1 MHKLLHRR
9 ILLIPFIILLPFIG
23 FCQEKFTVSGF
34 IKEEENGEDL
44 IGANVY
50 IKELLQGTTTNQY
63 GFFSI
68 TVEAGQYHLV
78 VSYLGYEKLVQ
89 EIDLSKNIR
98 LNIPLKTKSI
108 TTSEVVVE
116 AERQDK
122 NVASTQMG
130 TVKLEIAQIKTL
142 PAFLG
147 EVDILKTIQMLP
159 GVQSAGEGNSG
170 FYVRGGGPDQNL
182 VLLDEAVVYNVSHL
196 FGFFSVFNADAIKNI
211 ELIKGGMPANYG
223 GRLASV
229 LDISMKEGN
238 TKKFEVDGGLG
249 LISSRL
255 TVQGPIKKQVSS
267 FIVSGRRTY
276 LDIILD
282 PIMNSSTKLSAFEGT
297 GYYFYDLTTKVNYR
311 FSEKDR
317 LFLSGYFGRDV
328 FKYSQSGSGFS
339 VGIPW
344 GNATSSLRWNHLF
357 SDKLF
362 MNTSLIFTDYKF
374 SFEITQNDF
383 EMILFSGV
391 RDFNSKVDFNYFPTV
406 RHNVKFGASHIYHIF
421 TPNSVSASQGET
433 VFETGDIIKQF
444 AHEGALYINDE
455 FDWTD
460 RLKLNLGLRYSIFS
474 HVGPFT
480 RYEKG
485 EAGNT
490 TSEINYEPNEL
501 VKTYHGPEPRA
512 SIRYQLNNS
521 SSLKAAYTHNN
532 QYVHLASLAS
542 TTLPT
547 DIWVGASDKVKPQIG
562 NQFNVGYFKNFL
574 SNMYESSIEV
584 YYKTMENLIEYE
596 DGFIPSDN
604 VQDNPDNHFENGQG
618 DSYGAEFFI
627 KKRTGLLTGW
637 VGYTLSK
644 TTRQFDAIN
653 YGAPFPARYDRRHDV
668 ALVTTYHLDKKQPKQ
683 ITDSLSTGKKIARKI
698 RNWIRSKD
706 LVFGGNF
713 VYATGDAITLPISR
727 FMFEGNVVSLYGQRN
742 SFRMAPYHRMDLSLT
757 IKGKERRRFE
767 SNWNFSIYNVY
778 SRANPYFIYFNT
790 DIDIDASTIETKAYQ
805 VSLFP
810 IMPSITW
817 NFSF

>member
-1 MHKLLHRR
+1 MFKQLV
-9 ILLIPFIILLPFIG
+9 FIIFLKALIVFLPIYG
-23 FCQEKFTVSGF
+23 FCQEKYTISGF
-34 IKEEENGEDL
+34 IKEEESGEDM

-50 IKELLQGTTTNQY
+50 IKELLQGTSTNQY

-68 TVEAGQYHLV
+68 TVEAGEYHLAV
-78 VSYLGYEKLVQ
+78 TYLGYEDIEQKINLN
-89 EIDLSKNIR
+89 KNIR
-98 LNIPLKTKSI
+98 INIPLNTKSI

-122 NVASTQMG
+122 NVAGTQMG
-130 TVKLEIAQIKTL
+130 TVSLEIDQIKTL

-196 FGFFSVFNADAIKNI
+196 FGFFSVFNADAIKNM

-238 TKKFEVDGGLG
+238 AKKFEADGGLG

-255 TVQGPIKKQVSS
+255 TIQGPIKKDVSS
-267 FIVSGRRTY
+267 FVISGRRTY
-276 LDIILD
+276 LDIILN
-282 PIMNSSTKLSAFEGT
+282 PMIKSIPKLSAFEGT
-297 GYYFYDLTTKVNYR
+297 GYHFYDLTTKVNYR

-317 LFLSGYFGRDV
+317 VFLSGYFGRDV
-328 FKYSQSGSGFS
+328 FKYNQSESGLS

-357 SDKLF
+357 TDKLF

-374 SFEITQNDF
+374 NFEITQNDF
-383 EMILFSGV
+383 EMVLFSGV
-391 RDFNSKVDFNYFPTV
+391 RDFNTKIDFNYFPSI
-406 RHNVKFGASHIYHIF
+406 RHNIKFGASHIYHIF

-444 AHEGALYINDE
+444 AHEGAIYVNDE

-460 RLKLNLGLRYSIFS
+460 RVKLNLGLRYSIFS

-480 RYEKG
+480 RYDKG

-490 TSEINYEPNEL
+490 TTEIKYDANEL
-501 VKTYHGPEPRA
+501 IKTYQGPEPRV
-512 SIRYQLNNS
+512 SIRYQLNS
-521 SSLKAAYTHNN
+521 KSSLKAAYTHNY
-532 QYVHLASLAS
+532 QYIHLASLAS

-562 NQFNVGYFKNFL
+562 DQYNVGYFKNFL
-574 SNMYESSIEV
+574 GNMYESSVEL
-584 YYKTMENLIEYE
+584 YYKTMSNMIEYE

-604 VQDNPDNHFENGQG
+604 VQDNPDNHFEIGKGN
-618 DSYGAEFFI
+618 SVGAELFL
-627 KKRTGLLTGW
+627 KKRTGSFTGW
-637 VGYTLSK
+637 IGYTLSK
-644 TTRQFDAIN
+644 TTREFDAIN
-653 YGAPFPARYDRRHDV
+653 NGVPFPARYDRRHDL
-668 ALVTTYHLDKKQPKQ
+668 ALVATYNLINKDTKH
-683 ITDSLSTGKKIARKI
+683 ISDSLSRGKVINRKI
-698 RNWIRSKD
+698 RNWIRSRD
-706 LVFGGNF
+706 WVFGGNF
-713 VYATGDAITLPISR
+713 VIATGDAITLPISR
-727 FMFEGNVVSLYGQRN
+727 YMFEGNVVSMYGARN
-742 SFRMAPYHRMDLSLT
+742 SFRMATYHRMDLSVTL
-757 IKGKERRRFE
+757 KGKKKKRYE
-767 SNWNFSIYNVY
+767 SSWNFSIYNLY
-778 SRANPYFIYFNT
+778 SRANPYFIYFDTEINLE
-790 DIDIDASTIETKAYQ
+790 ASTIETKAYQ

-810 IMPSITW
+810 IMPSLTW